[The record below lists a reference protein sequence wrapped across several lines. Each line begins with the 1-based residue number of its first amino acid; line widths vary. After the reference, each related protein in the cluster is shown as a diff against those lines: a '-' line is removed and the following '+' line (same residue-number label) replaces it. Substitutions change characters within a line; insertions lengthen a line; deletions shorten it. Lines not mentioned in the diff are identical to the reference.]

1 MCTLGKAL
9 KQTFIEDNNTLEGY
23 RGWYL
28 KSDGYLY
35 PLNQNVDV
43 KFEVDKNEAILDGD
57 GLETDRI
64 DGFYSYNNYYNYY
77 NNYYNNYY
85 YNNYYNNNYN
95 YNYNYYN
102 NHNYNNDYNNDYNYN
117 YYVAGKCNVS
127 GDVIKHEIGYRS
139 TRLKLSMLVRLTSKE
154 GLEKNFQ
161 KFLEHFN
168 SKVDACG
175 KLYNIPVINHVD
187 FE

>member
-9 KQTFIEDNNTLEGY
+9 EQTTVGDSNPLEGY

-28 KSDGYLY
+28 KGDGYLY
-35 PLNQNVDV
+35 PLNQNLTIRYEPN
-43 KFEVDKNEAILDGD
+43 KINKAILRNDE
-57 GLETDRI
+57 LKTDEI
-64 DGFYSYNNYYNYY
+64 DGFYSYNNN
-77 NNYYNNYY
+77 
-85 YNNYYNNNYN
+85 NNNYN
-95 YNYNYYN
+95 YNYNNNYNYYN
-102 NHNYNNDYNNDYNYN
+102 NNNYNYN

-139 TRLKLSMLVRLTSKE
+139 TRLKPSMLVRLTSKE
-154 GLEKNFQ
+154 GLGKNFQ
-161 KFLEHFN
+161 KFLEFFN

-187 FE
+187 FK